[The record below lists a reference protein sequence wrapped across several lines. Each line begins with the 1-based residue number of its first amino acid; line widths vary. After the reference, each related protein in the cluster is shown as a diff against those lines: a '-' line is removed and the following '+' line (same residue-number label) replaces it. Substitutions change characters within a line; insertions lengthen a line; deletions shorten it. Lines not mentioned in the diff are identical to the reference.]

1 MRRLSPQFDTPLY
14 GATRCENEFARKF
27 AAKLKIIQRAPYL
40 RDKKQRRICA
50 TKKRMQ
56 RFSAANGLSEVSP
69 YLRAIWKLITF
80 PRTRKNHKAGVQ
92 CWCGGE
98 SRVESRSED

>member
-27 AAKLKIIQRAPYL
+27 AAMLEIENYSDSAASARQ
-40 RDKKQRRICA
+40 KK
-50 TKKRMQ
+50 MQ

-92 CWCGGE
+92 CWSGGE